1 MPRSKIQGRGW
12 AAAATQAPEEE
23 NSLTTPSEEFPVT
36 DEMLDHASEDS
47 FPASDPPAYSIP
59 AASGEDAGTHRRP
72 APSGRSPAGVRPT
85 RDHGEAI
92 DRPERR
98 ALVVG
103 LGGSLSPTSASLTA
117 LEIALTGAE
126 EAGAETRLLNVR
138 ELQLPMFAPQAL
150 ANPPSAAT
158 ELAETAFHADG
169 LIWSSPLYHGTIS
182 GSFKNALDWLQ
193 LLANHNPP
201 FLTDKV
207 VGLISA
213 AGGVQGLQAVNTME
227 FIVRA
232 LRGWAVPLVVPVA
245 RAYQAFSDGTAND
258 PMVGQQLRAL
268 GREVASVCL
277 GRRGLR
283 T

>member
-1 MPRSKIQGRGW
+1 
-12 AAAATQAPEEE
+12 
-23 NSLTTPSEEFPVT
+23 LTAPSEEFPVT
-36 DEMLDHASEDS
+36 DEMLDHASEES
-47 FPASDPPAYSIP
+47 FPASDPPSYSIP
-59 AASGEDAGTHRRP
+59 AVSRENAAHQPP

-85 RDHGEAI
+85 RDNREVI

-98 ALVVG
+98 TLVVG

-117 LEIALTGAE
+117 LEIALTGAA
-126 EAGAETRLLNVR
+126 EAGVETRLLSVR
-138 ELQLPMFAPQAL
+138 DLQLPMFAPQAL
-150 ANPPSAAT
+150 ANPPPAAT
-158 ELAETAFHADG
+158 ELAEIASRADG

-193 LLANHNPP
+193 LLANDNPP

-227 FIVRA
+227 FVVRA

-245 RAYQAFSDGTAND
+245 RAYQAFSHGSAND
-258 PMVGQQLRAL
+258 PMLEQQLRAL
-268 GREVASVCL
+268 GREVALVCL
-277 GRRGLR
+277 GRRATG

>member
-1 MPRSKIQGRGW
+1 
-12 AAAATQAPEEE
+12 
-23 NSLTTPSEEFPVT
+23 VT

-59 AASGEDAGTHRRP
+59 AASPEGAGTPRRP
-72 APSGRSPAGVRPT
+72 APSGPSPASVRPAD
-85 RDHGEAI
+85 DHGEAP
-92 DRPERR
+92 DRTDRR
-98 ALVVG
+98 PLVVG

-117 LEIALTGAE
+117 LEIAL
-126 EAGAETRLLNVR
+126 AGAAEVGADTRLLSVR
-138 ELQLPMFAPQAL
+138 DLQLPMFAPRAL
-150 ANPPSAAT
+150 ADPPPAAT
-158 ELAETAFHADG
+158 ELAEMASQADG

-193 LLANHNPP
+193 LLANNDPP

-207 VGLISA
+207 IGLVSA
-213 AGGVQGLQAVNTME
+213 AGGVHALQAVNTME

-245 RAYQAFSDGTAND
+245 RAYQAFGDGRAND
-258 PMVGQQLRAL
+258 PMMEQQLRAL
-268 GREVASVCL
+268 GGEVASVCL
-277 GRRGLR
+277 SRRDLG